1 MRRLI
6 VNADDFGLHAAVN
19 RGILAAHTEGI
30 VSSTSLMAG
39 GAALDDA
46 VRIAKQCPQL
56 GVGVHL
62 TLVGARPVLPVA
74 EVSSLL
80 DESGA
85 FYGSYPLFI
94 KRFLRGKI
102 RLAEVERELAAQIDR
117 IRMAGIQPSHLDSH
131 QHLHVLPGIGG
142 LVLDLARRFS
152 IRAIRIPAEPVAF
165 IGATPATVG
174 RLAGRGGLTMLAN
187 LFRQH
192 AAAAGIR
199 TSDHFFGML
208 AGGQLTEP
216 ALLAILR
223 RLPPGDSELMTH
235 PGFADES
242 LADAYRWGY
251 QWDAERQ
258 ALAAPAVRELLVER
272 QIRLISFREL

>member
-19 RGILAAHTEGI
+19 RGILTAHTEGI
-30 VSSTSLMAG
+30 VSSASLMAG
-39 GAALDDA
+39 GAAFDDA

-62 TLVGARPVLPVA
+62 TLVGASPLLPVA

-80 DESGA
+80 DEAGD

-117 IRMAGIQPSHLDSH
+117 VRMAGIQPSHLDSH

-174 RLAGRGGLTMLAN
+174 RLVGRGGLTMLAN

-242 LADAYRWGY
+242 LADAFRWDY

-258 ALAAPAVRELLVER
+258 ALTAPAVRALLVER

>member
-19 RGILAAHTEGI
+19 RGILTAHTEGI

-39 GAALDDA
+39 GAAFDDA
-46 VRIAKQCPQL
+46 VRIARHCPQL

-80 DESGA
+80 DEAGD

-117 IRMAGIQPSHLDSH
+117 VRMAGIQPSHLDSH

-174 RLAGRGGLTMLAN
+174 RLVGRGGLTMLAN

-216 ALLAILR
+216 AILAILR

-242 LADAYRWGY
+242 LADAFRWDY

-258 ALAAPAVRELLVER
+258 ALTAPAVRALLAER

>member
-62 TLVGARPVLPVA
+62 TLVGASPLLPVA

-80 DESGA
+80 DEAGD

-117 IRMAGIQPSHLDSH
+117 VRMAGIQPSHLDSH

-187 LFRQH
+187 LFRQQ

-216 ALLAILR
+216 AILAILR

-242 LADAYRWGY
+242 LADAFRWDY

-258 ALAAPAVRELLVER
+258 ALTAPAVRALLVER

>member
-62 TLVGARPVLPVA
+62 TLVGASPLLPVA

-142 LVLDLARRFS
+142 IVLDLARRFS

-216 ALLAILR
+216 AILAILR

-242 LADAYRWGY
+242 LADAFRWDY

-258 ALAAPAVRELLVER
+258 ALTAPAVRALLAER

>member
-19 RGILAAHTEGI
+19 RGILTAHTEGI

-39 GAALDDA
+39 GAAFDDA

-62 TLVGARPVLPVA
+62 TLVGASPLLPVA

-80 DESGA
+80 DEAGD

-117 IRMAGIQPSHLDSH
+117 VRMAGIQPSHLDSH

-242 LADAYRWGY
+242 LADAFRWDY

-258 ALAAPAVRELLVER
+258 ALTAPAVRALLAER

>member
-39 GAALDDA
+39 GAAFDDA
-46 VRIAKQCPQL
+46 VRIARHCPQL

-62 TLVGARPVLPVA
+62 TLVGASPLLPVA

-80 DESGA
+80 DEAGD

-117 IRMAGIQPSHLDSH
+117 VRMAGIQPSHLDSH

-242 LADAYRWGY
+242 LADAFRWDY

-258 ALAAPAVRELLVER
+258 ALTAPAVRALLAER

>member
-19 RGILAAHTEGI
+19 RGILTAHTEGI
-30 VSSTSLMAG
+30 VSSASLMAG
-39 GAALDDA
+39 GAAFDDA

-62 TLVGARPVLPVA
+62 TLVGASPLLPVA

-80 DESGA
+80 DEAGD

-117 IRMAGIQPSHLDSH
+117 VRMAGIQPSHLDSH

-199 TSDHFFGML
+199 TSDYFFGLL

-242 LADAYRWGY
+242 LADAFRWDY

-258 ALAAPAVRELLVER
+258 ALTAPAVRALLAER

>member
-30 VSSTSLMAG
+30 VSSASLMAG
-39 GAALDDA
+39 GAAFDDA
-46 VRIAKQCPQL
+46 VRIARHCPQL

-62 TLVGARPVLPVA
+62 TLVGASPLLPVA

-80 DESGA
+80 DEAGD

-117 IRMAGIQPSHLDSH
+117 VRMAGIQPSHLDSH

-235 PGFADES
+235 PGVADES

>member
-19 RGILAAHTEGI
+19 RGILTAHTEGI

-39 GAALDDA
+39 GAAFDDA
-46 VRIAKQCPQL
+46 VRIARHCPQL

-62 TLVGARPVLPVA
+62 TLVGASPLLPVA

-80 DESGA
+80 DEAGD

-117 IRMAGIQPSHLDSH
+117 VRMAGIQPSHLDSH

-174 RLAGRGGLTMLAN
+174 RLVGRGGLTMLAN

-199 TSDHFFGML
+199 TSDHFYGML

-216 ALLAILR
+216 AILAILR

-242 LADAYRWGY
+242 LADAFRWGY

-258 ALAAPAVRELLVER
+258 ALTAPAVRALLAER

>member
-19 RGILAAHTEGI
+19 RGILTAHTEGI

-39 GAALDDA
+39 GAAFDDA
-46 VRIAKQCPQL
+46 VRIARHCPQL

-62 TLVGARPVLPVA
+62 TLVGASPLLPVA

-80 DESGA
+80 DEAGD

-117 IRMAGIQPSHLDSH
+117 VRMAGIQPSHLDSH

-199 TSDHFFGML
+199 TSDNFFGML

-216 ALLAILR
+216 AILAILR

-242 LADAYRWGY
+242 LADAFRWDY

-258 ALAAPAVRELLVER
+258 ALTAPAVRALLAER

>member
-19 RGILAAHTEGI
+19 RGILTAHTEGI

-39 GAALDDA
+39 GAAFDDA

-80 DESGA
+80 DEAGD

-117 IRMAGIQPSHLDSH
+117 VRMAGIQPSHLDSH

-174 RLAGRGGLTMLAN
+174 RLVGRGGLTMLAN

-216 ALLAILR
+216 AILAILR

-242 LADAYRWGY
+242 LADAFRWGY

-258 ALAAPAVRELLVER
+258 ALTAPAVRALLAER

>member
-19 RGILAAHTEGI
+19 RGILTAHTEGI

-39 GAALDDA
+39 GAAFDDA
-46 VRIAKQCPQL
+46 VRIARHCPQL

-80 DESGA
+80 DEAGD

-117 IRMAGIQPSHLDSH
+117 VRMAGIQPSHLDSH

-199 TSDHFFGML
+199 TSDHFYGML

-216 ALLAILR
+216 AILAILR

-242 LADAYRWGY
+242 LADAFRWDY

-258 ALAAPAVRELLVER
+258 ALTAPAVRALLAER

>member
-19 RGILAAHTEGI
+19 RGIQAAHTEGI
-30 VSSTSLMAG
+30 VSSASLMAG
-39 GAALDDA
+39 GAAFDEA

-62 TLVGARPVLPVA
+62 TLVGAGSILPTADVP
-74 EVSSLL
+74 SLV
-80 DESGA
+80 DATGA
-85 FYGSYPLFI
+85 FYGSYPLFL
-94 KRFLRGKI
+94 KRFLSGKI
-102 RLAEVERELAAQIDR
+102 RLAEVERELAAQIEQVR
-117 IRMAGIQPSHLDSH
+117 LAGIQPSHLDSH

-142 LVLDLARRFS
+142 IVLDLARRFS
-152 IRAIRIPAEPVAF
+152 IRAIRIPAEPVTF
-165 IGATPATVG
+165 VGATPPTLG
-174 RLAGRGGLTMLAN
+174 RLVGRGGLTMLAN

-192 AAAAGIR
+192 ASAAGIR
-199 TSDHFFGML
+199 TADHFFGML
-208 AGGQLTEP
+208 AGGQLTEA

-223 RLPPGDSELMTH
+223 RLPAGDTEVMTH

-242 LADAYRWGY
+242 LADTYRWGY

-258 ALAAPAVRELLVER
+258 ALAAPAVRALLAER

>member
-62 TLVGARPVLPVA
+62 TLVGASPLLPVA

-80 DESGA
+80 DEAGD

-117 IRMAGIQPSHLDSH
+117 VRMAGIQPSHLDSH

-174 RLAGRGGLTMLAN
+174 RLVGRGGLTMLAN

-199 TSDHFFGML
+199 TSGHFYGML

-216 ALLAILR
+216 AILAILR

-242 LADAYRWGY
+242 LADAFRWDY

-258 ALAAPAVRELLVER
+258 ALTAPAVRALLAER

>member
-19 RGILAAHTEGI
+19 RGILTAHTEGI

-39 GAALDDA
+39 GAAFDDA
-46 VRIAKQCPQL
+46 VRIARHCPQL

-80 DESGA
+80 DEAGD

-117 IRMAGIQPSHLDSH
+117 VRMAGIQPSHLDSH

-242 LADAYRWGY
+242 LADAFRWDY

-258 ALAAPAVRELLVER
+258 ALTAPAVRALLAER

>member
-19 RGILAAHTEGI
+19 RGILTAHTEGI

-39 GAALDDA
+39 GAAFDDA
-46 VRIAKQCPQL
+46 VRIARHCPQL

-62 TLVGARPVLPVA
+62 TLVGASPLLPVA

-80 DESGA
+80 DEAGD

-102 RLAEVERELAAQIDR
+102 RLAEVKRELAAQIDR
-117 IRMAGIQPSHLDSH
+117 VRMAGIQPSHLDSH

-242 LADAYRWGY
+242 LADAFRWDY

-258 ALAAPAVRELLVER
+258 ALTAPAVRALLAER

>member
-19 RGILAAHTEGI
+19 RGILTAHTEGI

-39 GAALDDA
+39 GAAFDDA

-62 TLVGARPVLPVA
+62 TLVGASPLLPVA

-80 DESGA
+80 DEAGD

-117 IRMAGIQPSHLDSH
+117 VRMAGIQPSHLDSH

-142 LVLDLARRFS
+142 IVLDLARRFS

-242 LADAYRWGY
+242 LADAFRWDY

-258 ALAAPAVRELLVER
+258 ALTAPAVRALLAER

>member
-39 GAALDDA
+39 GAAFDDA

-62 TLVGARPVLPVA
+62 TLVGASSLLPVA

-80 DESGA
+80 DESGD

-117 IRMAGIQPSHLDSH
+117 VRMAGIQPSHLDSH

-142 LVLDLARRFS
+142 IVLDLARRFS

-187 LFRQH
+187 LFRQQ

-199 TSDHFFGML
+199 TSDHFYGML

-216 ALLAILR
+216 AILAILR

-242 LADAYRWGY
+242 LADAFRWDY

-258 ALAAPAVRELLVER
+258 ALTAPAVRALLAER

>member
-19 RGILAAHTEGI
+19 RGILTAHTEGI

-39 GAALDDA
+39 GAAFDDA
-46 VRIAKQCPQL
+46 VRIARHCPQL

-62 TLVGARPVLPVA
+62 TLVGASPLLPVA

-80 DESGA
+80 DESGD

-117 IRMAGIQPSHLDSH
+117 VRMAGIQPSHLDSH

-174 RLAGRGGLTMLAN
+174 RLVGRGGLTMLAN

-216 ALLAILR
+216 AILAILR

-242 LADAYRWGY
+242 LADAFRWDY

-258 ALAAPAVRELLVER
+258 ALTAPAVRALLAER

>member
-142 LVLDLARRFS
+142 IVLDLARRFS

-199 TSDHFFGML
+199 TSDNFFGML

-216 ALLAILR
+216 AILAILR

-242 LADAYRWGY
+242 LADAFRWDY

-258 ALAAPAVRELLVER
+258 ALTAPAVRALLAER

>member
-19 RGILAAHTEGI
+19 RGILTAHTEGI

-39 GAALDDA
+39 GAAFDDA
-46 VRIAKQCPQL
+46 VRIARHCPQL

-62 TLVGARPVLPVA
+62 TLVGASPLLPVA

-80 DESGA
+80 DEAGD

-117 IRMAGIQPSHLDSH
+117 VRMAGIQPSHLDSH

-174 RLAGRGGLTMLAN
+174 RLVGRGGLTMLAN

-199 TSDHFFGML
+199 TSDHFYGML

-216 ALLAILR
+216 AILAILR

-242 LADAYRWGY
+242 LADAFRWDY

>member
-19 RGILAAHTEGI
+19 RGILTAHTEGI

-39 GAALDDA
+39 GAAFDDA
-46 VRIAKQCPQL
+46 VRIARHCPQL

-62 TLVGARPVLPVA
+62 TLVGASPLLPVA

-80 DESGA
+80 DESGD

-117 IRMAGIQPSHLDSH
+117 VRMAGIQPSHLDSH

-174 RLAGRGGLTMLAN
+174 RLVGRGGLTMLAN

-199 TSDHFFGML
+199 TSDHFYGML

-216 ALLAILR
+216 AILAILR

-242 LADAYRWGY
+242 LADAFRWDY

-258 ALAAPAVRELLVER
+258 ALTAPAVRALLAER

>member
-39 GAALDDA
+39 GAAFDDA
-46 VRIAKQCPQL
+46 VRIARHCPQL

-80 DESGA
+80 DEAGD

-102 RLAEVERELAAQIDR
+102 RLAEVKRELAAQIDR
-117 IRMAGIQPSHLDSH
+117 VRMAGIQPSHLDSH

-242 LADAYRWGY
+242 LADAFRWDY

-258 ALAAPAVRELLVER
+258 ALTAPAVRALLAER

>member
-19 RGILAAHTEGI
+19 RGILTAHTEGI

-39 GAALDDA
+39 GAAFDDA
-46 VRIAKQCPQL
+46 VRIARHCPQL

-80 DESGA
+80 DEAGD

-117 IRMAGIQPSHLDSH
+117 VRMAGIQPSHLDSH

-187 LFRQH
+187 LFRQQ

-199 TSDHFFGML
+199 TSDHFYGML

-216 ALLAILR
+216 AILAILR

-242 LADAYRWGY
+242 LADAFRWDY

-258 ALAAPAVRELLVER
+258 ALTAPAVRALLVER

>member
-19 RGILAAHTEGI
+19 RGILTAHTEGI

-39 GAALDDA
+39 GAAFDDA
-46 VRIAKQCPQL
+46 VRIARHCPQL

-80 DESGA
+80 DEAGD

-117 IRMAGIQPSHLDSH
+117 VRMAGIQPSHLDSH

-174 RLAGRGGLTMLAN
+174 RLVGRGGLTMLAN

-199 TSDHFFGML
+199 TSDHFYGML

-216 ALLAILR
+216 AILAILR

-242 LADAYRWGY
+242 LADVFRWDY

-258 ALAAPAVRELLVER
+258 ALTAPAVRALLAER

>member
-80 DESGA
+80 DEAGD

-117 IRMAGIQPSHLDSH
+117 VRMAGIQPSHLDSH

-174 RLAGRGGLTMLAN
+174 RLVGRGGLTMLAN

-199 TSDHFFGML
+199 TSDHFYGML

-216 ALLAILR
+216 AILAILR

-242 LADAYRWGY
+242 LADAFRWDY

-258 ALAAPAVRELLVER
+258 ALTAPAVRALLAER

>member
-39 GAALDDA
+39 GAAFDDA
-46 VRIAKQCPQL
+46 VRIARHCPQL

-62 TLVGARPVLPVA
+62 TLVGASPLLPVA

-80 DESGA
+80 DEAGD

-117 IRMAGIQPSHLDSH
+117 VCMAGIQPSHLDSH
-131 QHLHVLPGIGG
+131 QHLHVVPGIAGI
-142 LVLDLARRFS
+142 VLKLARRFS
-152 IRAIRIPAEPVAF
+152 IRAIRIPAEPLLFFGGKAPSLGRV
-165 IGATPATVG
+165 IGRT
-174 RLAGRGGLTMLAN
+174 GLTLLAEV
-187 LFRQH
+187 FRRQ
-192 AAAAGIR
+192 AVGAGFAV
-199 TSDHFFGML
+199 TGHFFGML
-208 AGGQLTEP
+208 SGGQMNQA
-216 ALLAILR
+216 ALLSILQS
-223 RLPPGDSELMTH
+223 LPEGDSEIMVH
-235 PGFADES
+235 PGDGDES
-242 LADAYRWGY
+242 LAEKYSWGY
-251 QWDAERQ
+251 HWTEELQ
-258 ALAAPAVRELLVER
+258 ALCSGEVKTSVGQQKIQLISYREL
-272 QIRLISFREL
+272 

>member
-19 RGILAAHTEGI
+19 RGILTAHTEGI
-30 VSSTSLMAG
+30 VSSASLMAG
-39 GAALDDA
+39 GAAFDDA

-80 DESGA
+80 DEAGD

-117 IRMAGIQPSHLDSH
+117 VRMAGIQPSHLDSH

-216 ALLAILR
+216 AILAILR

-242 LADAYRWGY
+242 LADAFRWDY

-258 ALAAPAVRELLVER
+258 ALTAPAVRALLAER